1 MDFGSLLH
9 VAKRNSQQ
17 NQKTESSKF
26 YPAKFSAPKK
36 ESKEKKL
43 SANIQKFLKK
53 REDDE
58 RQKAALAKQKLDE
71 LMAMRD
77 DKAKNKIKKMLKVTK
92 SANKS
97 VLQDAIDNDNT
108 AITLQGPEQPDEDDY
123 GYTSQEASQFY
134 RNLMDK
140 YKKVPE
146 EKKFSDSRP
155 TKKADLTGTKDRVRA
170 ALQREQEEES
180 GPHRRKR
187 TTEST
192 GGSRGDE
199 ERPGHRRKN
208 LYDPES
214 ERREEEQRKREEQ
227 RSKMKNRPPP
237 PALNFNQLLQLAE
250 KKQFEPV
257 EVEVEVNKKEA
268 ERLLTKREK
277 REMEERQRYFAEREK
292 RKQNRLND
300 EKNGSSKGVSPNGP
314 NSEPRKME
322 PNGRIPKI
330 GSKPGQTVNK
340 PNPERRLN
348 GDSKHSA
355 ESRKTPSTSSQL
367 KDDRD
372 RKSNSD
378 GFRKPNPMPS
388 SSSNS
393 RSVPATAKPPPK
405 APRSQEKSVQ
415 NNSQRSTT
423 STREFPPKDVRKP
436 MANNDSKSS
445 ANRPTD
451 RNYPPLNVKKS
462 SASQNGNNGNVKTR
476 PFPPSDVKTRP
487 FPPQDVKTRPFP
499 PQDVKTRPFPP
510 ADVKTRQFP
519 PADVKT
525 RPFPPQDVKTRQ
537 FPPADVRGR
546 QFPPNDLHRRPVSM
560 KKPMKRRIID
570 DDDSEYDSEMDDF
583 IDDGPEEQD
592 YSKYIKEIF
601 GYDKSKY
608 RGMDDDC
615 DNMESSFSQ
624 QMREEYVS
632 KKIGLMEDLEDMRME
647 AEEKKR
653 KKKRRKLSD
662 SD

>member
-9 VAKRNSQQ
+9 VAKRNSLQ

-53 REDDE
+53 REEDE
-58 RQKAALAKQKLDE
+58 RQKAAAAKQKLDE

-97 VLQDAIDNDNT
+97 VLQDAVDNDNT

-134 RNLMDK
+134 KNLMDK

-170 ALQREQEEES
+170 ALLREQEEES

-187 TTEST
+187 TIEST
-192 GGSRGDE
+192 GTSRMDE
-199 ERPGHRRKN
+199 EKPGHRRKN

-214 ERREEEQRKREEQ
+214 ERREEEQKKRDEQ
-227 RSKMKNRPPP
+227 RAKAKNRPAP

-250 KKQFEPV
+250 KKQFEPL
-257 EVEVEVNKKEA
+257 EVEVEVKQKEA
-268 ERLLTKREK
+268 ERLLTKKEK

-292 RKQNRLND
+292 RKQNRSND
-300 EKNGSSKGVSPNGP
+300 EKNSSKGASPSGSNA
-314 NSEPRKME
+314 EPRKME

-330 GSKPGQTVNK
+330 GSKPVQTVSK

-348 GDSKHSA
+348 GDSKNSP
-355 ESRKTPSTSSQL
+355 ESRKTPSSSSQL

-372 RKSNSD
+372 RKTNSANRSSE
-378 GFRKPNPMPS
+378 FRKPAPLPS
-388 SSSNS
+388 SSTNP
-393 RSVPATAKPPPK
+393 RSTPAKPLPK
-405 APRSQEKSVQ
+405 APRSQDKIPQ
-415 NNSQRSTT
+415 NNPQRSTP
-423 STREFPPKDVRKP
+423 SAREVPPKDVRKP
-436 MANNDSKSS
+436 LANSDGKSM
-445 ANRPTD
+445 ANRPND
-451 RNYPPLNVKKS
+451 RNYPPLNVKKT
-462 SASQNGNNGNVKTR
+462 SAPQNSNSGNVKTR
-476 PFPPSDVKTRP
+476 PIPPSDVKTRS
-487 FPPQDVKTRPFP
+487 FP

-519 PADVKT
+519 PPDVKT

-546 QFPPNDLHRRPVSM
+546 QFPPNDMQRRPVSM
-560 KKPMKRRIID
+560 KKPMKRRPIID

-601 GYDKSKY
+601 GYDKSRY

-632 KKIGLMEDLEDMRME
+632 KKIGIMEDLEDMRME